1 MTLFFEQLKKNTA
14 AAQQAMLTAPV
25 IADVQQ
31 GNISKDM
38 YIAFLEGVKSKLTK
52 LLFLRESQ

>member
-1 MTLFFEQLKKNTA
+1 MTLFSNNSKSTA

-38 YIAFLEGVKSKLTK
+38 YIAF
-52 LLFLRESQ
+52 

>member
-1 MTLFFEQLKKNTA
+1 MTLFFEQLKQSTA

-31 GNISKDM
+31 GTHFQRYVYRLSNPS
-38 YIAFLEGVKSKLTK
+38 LPS
-52 LLFLRESQ
+52 R